1 MAITGSGPSGP
12 QAGLKPHLRENTQN
26 VNYDVIIIG
35 AGAAGLMCAIEAG
48 KRGRR
53 VLVLDKAK
61 KLAPKI
67 LISGGGRCNFT
78 NLYIEPEAYL
88 SANPHFCKSALA
100 RFTQWDFIALMDKHQ
115 LSWQEKTLGQL
126 FCDDKSP
133 AVVAML
139 EKECMEQGVEIK
151 LSCEVTAIESDSG
164 FTVRTIAADYSGVA
178 LVVATGGPS
187 VPRMGSTDFGVQLA
201 RQYGIR
207 SIPFRP
213 ALVPF
218 TFTQSDIDHY
228 FRDLSGISVE
238 ATLSC
243 NGVSFREKLL
253 ITHRGL
259 SGPACLQIS
268 SYWRKGDSLE
278 INLLPDID
286 AGARLL
292 ELRQTRG
299 KANLKTIL
307 AEYFPKRLAE
317 RLANTLLETRY
328 AETTLGEIKLNEL
341 KAFAVRLNC
350 WVLNPAGTEGMRTAE
365 VSLGGVDTDELS
377 SKTMQA
383 HKVPGLYFIGETVDV
398 TGWLGGYN
406 FQWAWASGWVAGQI
420 V

>member
-1 MAITGSGPSGP
+1 MWHDSALPTDGASFMTAITD
-12 QAGLKPHLRENTQN
+12 
-26 VNYDVIIIG
+26 YDVVIIG

-53 VLVLDKAK
+53 VIVLDKAR

-78 NLYIEPEAYL
+78 NLHVEPEAYR

-100 RFTQWDFIALMDKHQ
+100 RYTQWDFIALMDKHG
-115 LSWQEKTLGQL
+115 LGWQEKSLGQL
-126 FCDDKSP
+126 FCDEKSP

-139 EKECMEQGVEIK
+139 ENECIEQGVEIK
-151 LSCEVTAIESDSG
+151 LNCEITAVEHGEG
-164 FTVRTIAADYSGVA
+164 FNALSETGDYSAEA
-178 LVVATGGPS
+178 LVIATGGPS
-187 VPRMGSTDFGVQLA
+187 IPRMGSTDFGVRMA
-201 RQYGIR
+201 RQFGIR
-207 SIPFRP
+207 SIPFQP

-218 TFTQSDIDHY
+218 TFAQADIDRY
-228 FRDLSGISVE
+228 FKDLSGI
-238 ATLSC
+238 AIDTIISC
-243 NGVSFREKLL
+243 NGASFRESLL

-268 SYWRKGDSLE
+268 SYWNKGDHIE
-278 INLLPDID
+278 INLLPEID
-286 AGARLL
+286 AVAWLL

-307 AEYFPKRLAE
+307 AEHFPKRLAA
-317 RLANTLLETRY
+317 RLADTLLETPY
-328 AETTLGEIKLNEL
+328 AYTPMGEIRIDEL
-341 KAFAVRLNC
+341 KALAEHLNR

-365 VSLGGVDTDELS
+365 VSLGGVDTNELS

-383 HKVPGLYFIGETVDV
+383 NKVPDLYFIGETVDV

-406 FQWAWASGWVAGQI
+406 FQWAWASGWVAGQ
-420 V
+420 VV